1 VDRAYTKVSSAWLKG
16 ATFSHSAQSRLRDA
30 VQKRDGSHGSPYWVQ
45 ARSGIGEEDETMAIH
60 ENGQRL
66 ASDGV
71 PLEKKRL
78 GNWRIIEYRVLP
90 ERRAQSF
97 EQVFRFDKE
106 AKPSL

>member
-1 VDRAYTKVSSAWLKG
+1 
-16 ATFSHSAQSRLRDA
+16 
-30 VQKRDGSHGSPYWVQ
+30 
-45 ARSGIGEEDETMAIH
+45 MAIH

-66 ASDGV
+66 VSDGV
-71 PLEKKRL
+71 PLGKKRL
-78 GNWRIIEYRVLP
+78 GNWRITEYRVLP